1 MKITFTN
8 NGNSYALENIKD
20 FAKDL
25 NKRFETTQKPG
36 KNQFVADFALLD
48 MMADNIEISSFDDI
62 VAHASC
68 WHGVKELGEI
78 GFNDNEY
85 RHLIFD
91 YYGGGSMFIV
101 NHSSE
106 WSDEEETLNNIDK
119 TLTDIFDVTSDEWVL
134 LVQWTEDKCLVE
146 DRENGLKGLNVETE
160 AVECCP
166 HCGCENVYPNW
177 DVKKQGYVA
186 KCKGCGEDIMLCDEC
201 LNADDN
207 PGQKCDWSKENG
219 CFRCPKK
226 QLKDRTEVQPQ
237 DDKKYYI
244 DIFRLEEVTDIVV
257 ESDWMTEEEAVR
269 WFQSTINFV
278 QYGNYGVRL
287 MHAVGDDDGYDV
299 EVVKN
304 LY

>member
-1 MKITFTN
+1 MKIAFTN
-8 NGNSYALENIKD
+8 NGNSYTLESIKD

-36 KNQFVADFALLD
+36 QIQFVADFALLD
-48 MMADNIEISSFDDI
+48 MMADNIEISSFDDM
-62 VAHASC
+62 VGHASC

-78 GFNDNEY
+78 GFNDDEY

-101 NHSSE
+101 NHSAE
-106 WSDEEETLNNIDK
+106 WSDEEETFNNIDK

-146 DRENGLKGLNVETE
+146 DRESGQTDTTKKIEDD
-160 AVECCP
+160 AVRNFAEMLESKIE
-166 HCGCENVYPNW
+166 GAIGAGYDGIGKEDLDDALYEYLNW
-177 DVKKQGYVA
+177 DKKYTAEYEANKPNNVVLTD
-186 KCKGCGEDIMLCDEC
+186 KSE
-201 LNADDN
+201 
-207 PGQKCDWSKENG
+207 S
-219 CFRCPKK
+219 
-226 QLKDRTEVQPQ
+226 QPQ

-244 DIFRLEEVTDIVV
+244 DIFRLEEATDIVV
-257 ESDWMTEEEAVR
+257 ESNWMTEEDARR

-287 MHAVGDDDGYDV
+287 MHAVGDNDCYDV
-299 EVVKN
+299 EVVEN